1 MHESSKITLIK
12 SLFVRPDREL
22 PSVLARDADGFLL
35 RLPAAAA

>member
-22 PSVLARDADGFLL
+22 PARQCSLVTPMDSC
-35 RLPAAAA
+35 